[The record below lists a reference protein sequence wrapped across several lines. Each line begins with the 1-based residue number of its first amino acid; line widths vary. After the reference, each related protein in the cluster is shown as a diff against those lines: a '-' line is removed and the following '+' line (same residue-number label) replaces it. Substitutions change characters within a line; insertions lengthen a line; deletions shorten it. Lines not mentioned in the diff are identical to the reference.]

1 LICFAE
7 LIDCFGVMSEIFFT
21 TNEDDGQARAE
32 MRNFVDPLL
41 LYAIERVWRV
51 DRKGN
56 KDDVRAGIT
65 EGSETIEVF
74 LTEGIPQRQLNL
86 LASDVDVCDIVL
98 EHVGL
103 VALQFR

>member
-1 LICFAE
+1 
-7 LIDCFGVMSEIFFT
+7 
-21 TNEDDGQARAE
+21 
-32 MRNFVDPLL
+32 
-41 LYAIERVWRV
+41 
-51 DRKGN
+51 
-56 KDDVRAGIT
+56 VRAGIT

-74 LTEGIPQRQLNL
+74 LTEGIPQRQLNP